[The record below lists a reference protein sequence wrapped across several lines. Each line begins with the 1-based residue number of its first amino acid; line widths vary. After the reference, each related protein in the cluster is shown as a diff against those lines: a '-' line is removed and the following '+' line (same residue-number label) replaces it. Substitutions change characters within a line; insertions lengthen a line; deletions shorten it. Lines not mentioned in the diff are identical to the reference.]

1 MERKV
6 VMWII
11 IGVLVIAVV
20 FMTLK
25 APSNGGQLVSSAG
38 QAVAQAVAPASS
50 GMVGGC

>member
-25 APSNGGQLVSSAG
+25 APSNSQLVSSAG
-38 QAVAQAVAPASS
+38 QAVAQAVKPASS